1 MLHADRSR
9 SRFIQFATRVRHD
22 KGLEAIEFPSKGGDE
37 MSLQLCV
44 DDVWFDVVHDASPG
58 SLSSDGV
65 FIRAV
70 ICVLPSREEGEELC
84 ASALRSNQHFARAAA
99 GCLAVDR
106 ESAEL
111 IYMFEQTLTV
121 VENWD
126 FLDALSE
133 VAGAVR
139 QWRDQFVH
147 LAH

>member
-22 KGLEAIEFPSKGGDE
+22 KGLEAMELPAEGGDE

-44 DDVWFDVVHDASPG
+44 DDVWFDIVHDDSPG
-58 SLSSDGV
+58 SLSSEGI

-70 ICVLPSREEGEELC
+70 VCVLPSTEEGEELC

-99 GCLAVDR
+99 GCLAVDL

-111 IYMFEQTLTV
+111 IYMVVQSLAA
-121 VENWD
+121 VENSD
-126 FLDALSE
+126 FLNALSE